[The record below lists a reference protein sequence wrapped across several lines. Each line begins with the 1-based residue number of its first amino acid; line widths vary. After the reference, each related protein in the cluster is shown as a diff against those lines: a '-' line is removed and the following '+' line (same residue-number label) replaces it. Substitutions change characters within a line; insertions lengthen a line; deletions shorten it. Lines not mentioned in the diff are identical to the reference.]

1 MKIPEGEMPIRYK
14 DAKFCLGTMGRP
26 QRLFKW
32 HRFPSSRLVLLTL
45 GHFSLSL
52 FFFEGVG
59 CWGWVHWGGITHP
72 GSQTEVILTTD
83 GIAFIE

>member
-1 MKIPEGEMPIRYK
+1 MPSFAWEQWGGHRDYSN
-14 DAKFCLGTMGRP
+14 GTGF
-26 QRLFKW
+26 QAVIY
-32 HRFPSSRLVLLTL
+32 SLVLLTL